1 MTLIGLGAL
10 PERSRLNILLVGGA
24 RRFPL
29 LSDVLGEYEVDAKGL
44 WRDVDGPGAGATEIC
59 ESSLRITDKGKITDR
74 TCERGRSP
82 IGRSGDFDG
91 RAPMGARVSEIR
103 RLEPNSIRPK
113 KKMSILP
120 VQNINHI
127 TIRACG

>member
-10 PERSRLNILLVGGA
+10 PERSRLNILLAGGA

-29 LSDVLGEYEVDAKGL
+29 LSDVVDEYEVDAKGL
-44 WRDVDGPGAGATEIC
+44 WRDVDGPGAGPTEIY
-59 ESSLRITDKGKITDR
+59 EPSLRIINEGNITDR

-82 IGRSGDFDG
+82 IGRSGGFEG

-113 KKMSILP
+113 KIEYVTSTKHKP
-120 VQNINHI
+120 DY
-127 TIRACG
+127 R